1 MSDAYSF
8 DNDAAAPTDV
18 QRRLLLLRQMRMAA
32 NGTPGQ
38 TVSAPAPPSIPDVAP
53 AAVPVVQAPAADGM
67 LQAIRDANSA
77 PSAAVAP
84 DQSSPGQVPAQ
95 PVAPQPA
102 AGGGMLQALRDSLHA
117 KIDKTADAPSWVF
130 DENGNTSGLLGHIV
144 NAEKVLASYA
154 PGPAG
159 DMAANITDTV
169 ASKQGLKD
177 ALHAGVN
184 TALDPAT
191 TSRAI
196 NSVGH
201 GVQQGLSGFNEGL
214 GNVVFAPADLLD
226 RGTDYVAGKLAAA
239 FGATPPVVQ
248 RTHDYYNRAFVDPAG
263 QPETKLEQRIRGTA
277 RSFGTDLPA
286 LLVGGG
292 LASAGARS
300 GVTLAEQEAPG
311 LLEGVR
317 APLTKLK
324 DYIGE
329 NGKVTKENVD
339 AAMGFLANKLKGMV
353 PNYINAMHPTNIANA
368 VRAPNLQGAADRVLE
383 RVAAHP
389 YLTTYGDV
397 TRSWRSEKKR
407 EAQAAAQQ
415 GQPVN

>member
-1 MSDAYSF
+1 VSDSF
-8 DNDAAAPTDV
+8 DNDAAAPTDA
-18 QRRLLLLRQMRMAA
+18 QRRWLQQLRLAA
-32 NGTPGQ
+32 NTPPGQ
-38 TVSAPAPPSIPDVAP
+38 TSAPPSVPNVTP
-53 AAVPVVQAPAADGM
+53 AAVPVVQAPAPDGM
-67 LQAIRDANSA
+67 LQAIHAANATA
-77 PSAAVAP
+77 PATVPP
-84 DQSSPGQVPAQ
+84 DQSSLGQVPTQ
-95 PVAPQPA
+95 APQPA
-102 AGGGMLQALRDSLHA
+102 AGGMLQALRDSLNT
-117 KIDKTADAPSWVF
+117 KIDNVVDAQYGF
-130 DENGNTSGLLGHIV
+130 DENGKANPLLSGVANVGKGIV
-144 NAEKVLASYA
+144 SYV
-154 PGPAG
+154 PGPASDIFTG
-159 DMAANITDTV
+159 AFDVGTDKS
-169 ASKQGLKD
+169 AIKD
-177 ALHAGVN
+177 VLHTGVD
-184 TALDPAT
+184 TAFDPAT
-191 TSRAI
+191 RERVL
-196 NSVGH
+196 NGVGR

-292 LASAGARS
+292 LAAAGARS